1 MAQIIID
8 GPRNAVVKFQAA
20 ETLDISTLFGAPPL
34 VKIMRIWYDV
44 GAGTDHNISWDA
56 TTDVVAYH
64 LSGRHDVD
72 FTCFGGLT
80 NDAGAGVTGDIV
92 VNGTT
97 PFTVVV
103 FLEKSY

>member
-1 MAQIIID
+1 MAQIILD
-8 GPRNAVVKFQAA
+8 GPRNAVVKFIAA
-20 ETLDISTLFGAPPL
+20 ETLDVSTLSGAPPR
-34 VKIMRIWYDV
+34 VKIMQIWYDV
-44 GAGTDHNISWDA
+44 GAGTDHNLSWDA
-56 TTDVVAYH
+56 TVDVLAFQ
-64 LSGRHDVD
+64 LSGRHHMD

-80 NDAGAGVTGDIV
+80 NDAGAGVTGDLV